1 MLHIKQLHKS
11 YGETV
16 AVHNLSFSIA
26 KGEVLGLLGHNGAGK
41 STTVKMILGILTHD
55 DGVMEWEGQLL
66 KHAKIKMGY
75 LPEERG
81 LYEKSKVYDQL
92 MYFGKLEGM
101 KKKEINES
109 MDYWLN
115 RLEIPQYKYKYVHEL
130 SKGNKQKIQ
139 LIVAI
144 LHDPELIILD
154 EPFSGLDPVNANV
167 FADIIKELIDKKKT
181 MIMSSHRM
189 EQLETFCQN
198 ILIMKKGENVLS
210 GSLDEIKK
218 QHGVKR
224 VEVKC
229 VEDISSWLNDNQY
242 TYKNQQDLYTITIEN
257 DLQTQVLF
265 QQLKENGFHV
275 RHFVMRE
282 PSLHEIFVEVVTS

>member
-1 MLHIKQLHKS
+1 MLTIKQLHKS

-66 KHAKIKMGY
+66 KHANIKIGY

-81 LYEKSKVYDQL
+81 LYEKTKVYDQL

-101 KKKEINES
+101 KKKDINES
-109 MDYWLN
+109 IDYWLN
-115 RLEIPQYKYKYVHEL
+115 RLEIPQYKHKYVHEL

-210 GSLDEIKK
+210 GSLDDIKK
-218 QHGVKR
+218 QYGVKR
-224 VEVKC
+224 VDVKC
-229 VEDISSWLNDNQY
+229 TENIGTWLNDHQY
-242 TYKNQQDLYTITIEN
+242 TYKTQQDLYEIAIN
-257 DLQTQVLF
+257 DDEHAQVLF
-265 QQLKENGFHV
+265 QQLKENEFHV